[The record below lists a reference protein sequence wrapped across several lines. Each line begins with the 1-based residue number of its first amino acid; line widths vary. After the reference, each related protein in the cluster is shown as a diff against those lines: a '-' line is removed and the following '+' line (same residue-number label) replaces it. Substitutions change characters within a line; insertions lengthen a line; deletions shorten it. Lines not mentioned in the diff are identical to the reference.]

1 MRANNLLYKTNRT
14 THNKVVEQIAVYGSA
29 AAFALLLFPF
39 HLVNYM
45 YISTADKYA
54 SFNLTLYRFLPVFN
68 ANTVKNRPQLMII
81 NGKEK
86 QIDITG
92 FNIRYL
98 ELIKRLSI
106 IKIVQLA
113 DFGIKSQTNAVVAV
127 MQDIITQTAYT
138 LLKATD
144 RGIKLKNYR
153 ILNYESDHITYYVKA
168 VNSINLLSV
177 MGIILY
183 LIRGKLHELK
193 N

>member
-1 MRANNLLYKTNRT
+1 M
-14 THNKVVEQIAVYGSA
+14 
-29 AAFALLLFPF
+29 
-39 HLVNYM
+39 
-45 YISTADKYA
+45 
-54 SFNLTLYRFLPVFN
+54 
-68 ANTVKNRPQLMII
+68 
-81 NGKEK
+81 
-86 QIDITG
+86 
-92 FNIRYL
+92 
-98 ELIKRLSI
+98 
-106 IKIVQLA
+106 QLA
-113 DFGIKSQTNAVVAV
+113 DFGIKSQINAVVAV

-153 ILNYESDHITYYVKA
+153 ILNYESDHITYYIKA

>member
-1 MRANNLLYKTNRT
+1 M
-14 THNKVVEQIAVYGSA
+14 YGSA

-39 HLVNYM
+39 HIINYM

-54 SFNLTLYRFLPVFN
+54 SFNLTLYRFLPIFN

-86 QIDITG
+86 PIDITS

-98 ELIKRLSI
+98 ELLKKLSV

-113 DFGIKSQTNAVVAV
+113 DFGIKKQTNAIVAV
-127 MQDIITQTAYT
+127 FQDILTQTLYT
-138 LLKATD
+138 LLKSTD

-153 ILNYESDHITYYVKA
+153 VLNYESEHITYYIKA
-168 VNSINLLSV
+168 VNAINLLSV
-177 MGIILY
+177 TGIIFY
-183 LIRGKLHELK
+183 LIRGKLYELK
-193 N
+193 S